1 MYYHAQHFN
10 KEIYKPEILLLK
22 QVELRVMIE
31 IFIRKTESIP
41 KSLYTVLLLLSMV
54 VENAS
59 DEEVVTS
66 ITEANLQYFKL

>member
-1 MYYHAQHFN
+1 M
-10 KEIYKPEILLLK
+10 K
-22 QVELRVMIE
+22 LRVLLE
-31 IFIRKTESIP
+31 FLIRKTESIP